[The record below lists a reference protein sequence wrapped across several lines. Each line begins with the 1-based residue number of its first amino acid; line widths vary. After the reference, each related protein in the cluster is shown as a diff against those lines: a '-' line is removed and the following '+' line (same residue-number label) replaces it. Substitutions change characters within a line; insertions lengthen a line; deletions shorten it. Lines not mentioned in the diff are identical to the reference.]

1 MSKGDDENFK
11 KNQVEHLENITTEIK
26 HSVDG
31 LNRSLDPDE
40 RIIWRNYPELV
51 NCEKIKME
59 T

>member
-31 LNRSLDPDE
+31 LNRSLDPYE
-40 RIIWRNYPELV
+40 RII
-51 NCEKIKME
+51 
-59 T
+59 